1 MTGMNSPSRGP
12 GRSDPKRGRG
22 DQRVR
27 TKQSVV
33 VADGRGSRRFSL
45 RLVAVV
51 IALVVAVVIVLPT
64 VSRYYASQQEL
75 SAARAELAETQ
86 QHNDELQA
94 ELDLWNDDDYVRAQ
108 ARERLGYVMPGQT
121 LYVVK
126 DPNAGTAEEQLEKR
140 VATVNRDRRA
150 ATPWYV
156 TMWDSV
162 TVSGQTTGDFDNPN
176 DIPVLNS
183 PEDGQ
188 SATPST
194 QPSAGPG
201 ASDSGSTGETEET
214 DN

>member
-1 MTGMNSPSRGP
+1 MAGMNNPSRGP
-12 GRSDPKRGRG
+12 RRSDPRRGPS
-22 DQRVR
+22 DQRAR
-27 TKQSVV
+27 TKHSVV
-33 VADGRGSRRFSL
+33 VADGRGSRKYSL

-51 IALVVAVVIVLPT
+51 LTLIVAIVIVWPT
-64 VSRYYASQQEL
+64 VSRYYDSQQEL
-75 SAARAELAETQ
+75 AAARAELTETQ
-86 QHNDELQA
+86 QHNKELQA
-94 ELDLWNDDDYVRAQ
+94 ELDLWNDDDFVRAQ

-126 DPNAGTAEEQLEKR
+126 DPSVGSAQEQLEER
-140 VATVNRDRRA
+140 VATVNRERRA

-162 TVSGQTTGDFDNPN
+162 AVSGQTAGDFDNPN
-176 DIPVLNS
+176 DTPVLNS

-188 SATPST
+188 SATPSA
-194 QPSAGPG
+194 QPSAGSG